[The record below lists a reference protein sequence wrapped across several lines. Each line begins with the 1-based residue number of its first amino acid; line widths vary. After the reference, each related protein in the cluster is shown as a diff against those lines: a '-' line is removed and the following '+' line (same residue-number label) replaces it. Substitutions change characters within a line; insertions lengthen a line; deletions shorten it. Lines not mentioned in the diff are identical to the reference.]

1 MDNNSIETNKA
12 SKDSKTDLQK
22 QINEIQTNC
31 DKYSNKYGAYGS
43 GGYE

>member
-1 MDNNSIETNKA
+1 MDNNSIENNNTA
-12 SKDSKTDLQK
+12 KDNETDSQK
-22 QINEIQTNC
+22 WVNDMQANC